1 VDNLADNR
9 TQPSSESVLS
19 LVARAIAAQWTIRTD
34 TRDINPL
41 GSRSDIQNIAD
52 QVQQYIADHPDFEF
66 VGMPH
71 FAKSRKH
78 LCIDI
83 PHPTFWKDAAT
94 KDWEYTITG
103 PGTFDNIFPDT
114 ASVVLRL
121 DSPPYHRCY
130 LAGLIELGQL
140 NAMRRGYIND
150 HNGSKLSYFGCQIQ
164 SRMGGTPRDF
174 RLDPALILKE
184 RGTIDINIEG
194 DVAGTTEIMPLAVHI
209 FPQEIAAN
217 GELNAYVTEV

>member
-1 VDNLADNR
+1 LADTR
-9 TQPSSESVLS
+9 QQPNPESIVS
-19 LVARAIAAQWTIRTD
+19 IVARAIAAQWTIRTD
-34 TRDINPL
+34 SRDINPL
-41 GSRSDIQNIAD
+41 GSRSHIQNIAD

-83 PHPTFWKDAAT
+83 PQPSFWRDTTAT
-94 KDWEYTITG
+94 NWEISITG
-103 PGTFDNIFPDT
+103 PGTYDNLFPTT
-114 ASVVLRL
+114 ALYTLRL

-130 LAGLIELGQL
+130 LAGLLELGQL
-140 NAMRRGYIND
+140 NAMRRAYIAD

-164 SRMGGTPRDF
+164 SRLGGTPRDF
-174 RLDPALILKE
+174 QFDPALILKE
-184 RGTIDINIEG
+184 RGTINIDMEG

-217 GELNAYVTEV
+217 GELNSYVTAS